1 MIAKMCRDKT
11 SIKREDPV
19 VVKKEDKSESGGG
32 KDSKVY
38 KWNQSQTCEK
48 CGDVLKSLGGL
59 MDHMAAKHGSY
70 EDREYKCDEEGCGKR
85 FIRSSQ
91 LEQHKKSAH
100 GQSISQS
107 GRGIRN
113 LGCHS

>member
-1 MIAKMCRDKT
+1 MEKLYGLC
-11 SIKREDPV
+11 EL
-19 VVKKEDKSESGGG
+19 
-32 KDSKVY
+32 KVY
-38 KWNQSQTCEK
+38 KWNQPQTCEK

-100 GQSISQS
+100 GQSKQIP
-107 GRGIRN
+107 
-113 LGCHS
+113 

>member
-1 MIAKMCRDKT
+1 M
-11 SIKREDPV
+11 EQF
-19 VVKKEDKSESGGG
+19 VKSVRYGFTTTCKWSNTQVTKLLQ
-32 KDSKVY
+32 VY
-38 KWNQSQTCEK
+38 KWNQPQTCEK

-100 GQSISQS
+100 G
-107 GRGIRN
+107 
-113 LGCHS
+113 

>member
-1 MIAKMCRDKT
+1 M
-11 SIKREDPV
+11 
-19 VVKKEDKSESGGG
+19 
-32 KDSKVY
+32 
-38 KWNQSQTCEK
+38 
-48 CGDVLKSLGGL
+48 LKSLGGL

-100 GQSISQS
+100 GQ
-107 GRGIRN
+107 
-113 LGCHS
+113 

>member
-1 MIAKMCRDKT
+1 MIFNLTLLGNFLILLNYHPAEVG
-11 SIKREDPV
+11 S
-19 VVKKEDKSESGGG
+19 VKKEDSVEVKKEAE
-32 KDSKVY
+32 DKVY
-38 KWNQSQTCEK
+38 KWNQPQTCEK

-100 GQSISQS
+100 GQSVSQ
-107 GRGIRN
+107 GVGLGI
-113 LGCHS
+113 